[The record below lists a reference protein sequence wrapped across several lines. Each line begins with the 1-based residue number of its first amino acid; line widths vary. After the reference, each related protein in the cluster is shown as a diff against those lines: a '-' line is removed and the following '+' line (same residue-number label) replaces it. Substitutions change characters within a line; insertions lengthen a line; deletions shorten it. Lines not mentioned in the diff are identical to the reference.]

1 MAKFDIETFLE
12 KLETKLKVSINQKIT
27 AINTEKGD
35 SLIDQIPTDAWIF
48 GSLDDRAKNYKDFI
62 FYFVDTIDTSLA
74 GARSAE
80 DYTIEID
87 IFMYD
92 RQDNKVQKRLLRLHR
107 ALREAVLET
116 WDKVGIGY
124 DKVSMESLVP
134 IDVKLENS
142 SFYHKILGVSL
153 KFSIFN

>member
-1 MAKFDIETFLE
+1 
-12 KLETKLKVSINQKIT
+12 
-27 AINTEKGD
+27 
-35 SLIDQIPTDAWIF
+35 
-48 GSLDDRAKNYKDFI
+48 
-62 FYFVDTIDTSLA
+62 
-74 GARSAE
+74 
-80 DYTIEID
+80 
-87 IFMYD
+87 MYD

-124 DKVSMESLVP
+124 DKASMESLVP